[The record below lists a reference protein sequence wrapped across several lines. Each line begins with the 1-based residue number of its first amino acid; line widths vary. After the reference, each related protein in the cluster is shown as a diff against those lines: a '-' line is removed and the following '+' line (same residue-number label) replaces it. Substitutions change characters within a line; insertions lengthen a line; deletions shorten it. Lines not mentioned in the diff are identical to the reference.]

1 MNSTNKR
8 VEGFDYKT
16 NPNLSCISSNEKGQ
30 YAIGSDT
37 GEIRMFSHLSKR
49 AKVVQNSLCFYSVK
63 SNCIFYQTLLPGLG
77 HAIIGI
83 DTTADGK
90 WLLATTSKYLM
101 LVPVELEDGRTGF
114 DVSMGNKNKPVPFK
128 LQILPQDL
136 VKYGIAHF
144 VFSKTMASSPNP
156 I

>member
-1 MNSTNKR
+1 M
-8 VEGFDYKT
+8 
-16 NPNLSCISSNEKGQ
+16 
-30 YAIGSDT
+30 
-37 GEIRMFSHLSKR
+37 
-49 AKVVQNSLCFYSVK
+49 
-63 SNCIFYQTLLPGLG
+63 G

-144 VFSKTMASSPNP
+144 IFSTTRTSNKNPDIVSPIIEP
-156 I
+156 VVLHLLSRIVELIQ